1 MTSKSKKNPPK
12 LRSRSKK
19 SVPSPAPTDSKD
31 VAPKD
36 RFVED
41 LAVRGEA
48 AELDK
53 TGKLPPT
60 ATHVITKTNPDGTI
74 EVKRARFKLA

>member
-1 MTSKSKKNPPK
+1 MKAKSKKIPSK

-19 SVPSPAPTDSKD
+19 LLPSPAPTDSKEL
-31 VAPKD
+31 AAKD
-36 RFVED
+36 RFVDD
-41 LAVRGEA
+41 LATRGEA

-53 TGKLPPT
+53 TGKLPPA

>member
-1 MTSKSKKNPPK
+1 M
-12 LRSRSKK
+12 L
-19 SVPSPAPTDSKD
+19 A
-31 VAPKD
+31 AKD

-53 TGKLPPT
+53 TGKLPPA